1 MDPEF
6 RESLVMRGVKRESI
20 DLLEKEDILREKEIF
35 HLRMD
40 DLKLFLDRGIKIGQ
54 YSIITRLW
62 EEKMK
67 GTFIYK
73 SQLDIHMKYCILY
86 IVLTR
91 DTSGLGSDTSCT
103 SGTSGDGTCM

>member
-20 DLLEKEDILREKEIF
+20 DLLEKEDIFGEKQFF

-40 DLKLFLDRGIKIGQ
+40 DLKLFLDRGINIVQ
-54 YSIITRLW
+54 YSIIARLW

-67 GTFIYK
+67 GIFIYK
-73 SQLDIHMKYCILY
+73 
-86 IVLTR
+86 
-91 DTSGLGSDTSCT
+91 
-103 SGTSGDGTCM
+103 